1 MSDPAESRRL
11 RPASSVS
18 GTAASIA
25 LPRPAIRP
33 PLGIDSSR
41 ALLLAFAAILCVLV
55 VLPLAWIACY
65 SVTDRTGALTLD
77 NFRRLA
83 TDPVFV
89 DPLITTLIVAIST
102 ALVCCAVAAPMGW
115 LVARTD
121 LPLRGA
127 IRALVTASFVTPPFL
142 GAIAWELLAAP
153 NSGLLNQLYRALLGV
168 EADEHLLNIYS
179 LPGLIFVLSCYTFPY
194 VFVLTA
200 NALERIPGDL
210 EEASAILGGS
220 TWHTARRVTIPL
232 ALPALV
238 AGALIAFLQAMTL
251 FGSPAILALPAGF
264 HTMTTKIWSLFQ
276 YPPKP
281 ELAAAAS
288 LPLLLLTIVL
298 LRAEHRI
305 LGRRGYSVLGGRPG
319 DARLVRLGAGKW
331 PALVL
336 CFLVLLNPVFL
347 PYGALVNAA
356 FSPVATQLVSLH
368 SLTLHNIEFVFF
380 ELSTTQLA
388 LKNTFLLG
396 VLAATLGT
404 LLALVIAYLTSRQAI
419 AGYRVLGFLATAPVA
434 IPGIVLGVGLFLAYT
449 RPPFVLYGTLW
460 ILLIAFIT
468 ISLPAA
474 YQQLQ
479 SAIRTV
485 HPELEDA
492 GRILGATRLQALRH
506 VTAPL
511 LRSAVI
517 ATWCFIFVG
526 VIRELSAAIMLFTSQ
541 TKVVS
546 VLIFDLNESGDL
558 GAIAVLGLMM
568 LAITYAIVVLV
579 NRIPGFG
586 FGVRLRNH

>member
-1 MSDPAESRRL
+1 VGHSI
-11 RPASSVS
+11 V
-18 GTAASIA
+18 SIA
-25 LPRPAIRP
+25 LPEPAARA
-33 PLGIDSSR
+33 PLRIDSSPVI
-41 ALLLAFAAILCVLV
+41 LVAFAAILCVLV
-55 VLPLAWIACY
+55 VLPLSWIAYY
-65 SVTDRTGALTLD
+65 SVTDRSGAFTLD

-89 DPLITTLIVAIST
+89 DPLITTLIVAIS
-102 ALVCCAVAAPMGW
+102 ASFLCCVVAAPMGW
-115 LVARTD
+115 LVACSD
-121 LPLRGA
+121 LPLRQT

-153 NSGLLNQLYRALLGV
+153 NSGLLNQLFRVLSGAPA
-168 EADEHLLNIYS
+168 EEHLLNIYS

-194 VFVLTA
+194 VFVLVA

-210 EEASAILGGS
+210 EDASAILGGS
-220 TWHTARRVTIPL
+220 TWHTARRVTLPL
-232 ALPALV
+232 ALPALI

-298 LRAEHRI
+298 LRAEHLI

-319 DARLVRLGAGKW
+319 DTRLVRLGAGKW
-331 PALVL
+331 PALAL

-347 PYGALVNAA
+347 PYGALLNAA
-356 FSPVATQLVSLH
+356 FSPVATQLLSLH
-368 SLTLHNIEFVFF
+368 KLTLHNIEFVFF
-380 ELSTTQLA
+380 ELSATQLA

-396 VLAATLGT
+396 VLAATFGT
-404 LLALVIAYLTSRQAI
+404 LFAVVIAYLTTRQAI
-419 AGYRVLGFLATAPVA
+419 AGHRVLGFLATAPVS

-449 RPPFVLYGTLW
+449 RPPFILYGTLW

-492 GRILGATRLQALRH
+492 SRILGATRLQALRY

-511 LRSAVI
+511 LRTGLI

-526 VIRELSAAIMLFTSQ
+526 VIRELSAAIMLFTSE

-568 LAITYAIVVLV
+568 LAITFAIVVLV

-586 FGVRLRNH
+586 FGMRLRNN